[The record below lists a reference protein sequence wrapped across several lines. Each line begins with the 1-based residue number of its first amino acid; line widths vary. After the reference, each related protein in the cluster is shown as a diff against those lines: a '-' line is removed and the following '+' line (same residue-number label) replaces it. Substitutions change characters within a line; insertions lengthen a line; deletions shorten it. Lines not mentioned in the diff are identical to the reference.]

1 MFRCDPPHELP
12 DQVPVGDCVIQVFG
26 AWPPPRLLRL
36 ECPDDRIPGAG
47 LLKGQRAVD
56 ARQAGLVEEQPAH
69 RDLLLARSAE
79 LRPVLDHPSVEIELA
94 ALRQQMCAD
103 RSSAFGRG
111 CGQGHG
117 VFAPRSV
124 RFAIDEAAP
133 QVDHGATAHVDAA
146 RCADLAGV
154 AVEVRPERIG
164 HLPPAVLDVS
174 PHWCPACR
182 NQHAAPPFRENLR
195 LQDVRLRLIRLRFAQ
210 TSRTA
215 RRVTAGRADEPAR
228 LQRRLPA
235 APIGLS
241 MGVCSPAAAGHA
253 EAVGPNRGLT
263 FSGSTSS
270 A

>member
-56 ARQAGLVEEQPAH
+56 ARQAGLVGEQPAH

-79 LRPVLDHPSVEIELA
+79 LRPVLDHPSVEIEFA

-195 LQDVRLRLIRLRFAQ
+195 LQDVRLRLSVCALLKRPAQLAESLRAVQTNRLACNAAYQPRPSVYPWGFAA
-210 TSRTA
+210 RR
-215 RRVTAGRADEPAR
+215 RRVTPR
-228 LQRRLPA
+228 LSGQ
-235 APIGLS
+235 IG
-241 MGVCSPAAAGHA
+241 A
-253 EAVGPNRGLT
+253 
-263 FSGSTSS
+263 
-270 A
+270 